1 MKTFRAPRG
10 RMTCRNQ
17 MDSGK
22 GDEPRPL
29 KLQPEIQKPL
39 IPMLKTI
46 LTVLAGAM
54 LLLVINGCVSFTNE
68 PSGYLTYVTI
78 NNQTDSAIMQA
89 TTNVFI
95 SHGFS
100 GGKAGTDQCLF
111 HRPGTRTDNLAYG
124 NAMFDEKVILQ
135 VTVQLDHIDSHTTV
149 VGCNAALV
157 QEAGDPF
164 FADNHPIHRLGKSP
178 YKRMLQEIQAKL
190 SQ

>member
-1 MKTFRAPRG
+1 MK
-10 RMTCRNQ
+10 
-17 MDSGK
+17 
-22 GDEPRPL
+22 
-29 KLQPEIQKPL
+29 I
-39 IPMLKTI
+39 I
-46 LTVLAGAM
+46 LTVVAGIM
-54 LLLVINGCVSFTNE
+54 LLLLVNGCSSFTTDS
-68 PSGYLTYVTI
+68 PSYLTYVTI
-78 NNQTDSAIMQA
+78 YNQPDAAIMQA
-89 TTNVFI
+89 TTNVFA

-100 GGKAGTDQCLF
+100 GGKIDSGQCVF
-111 HRPGTRTDNLAYG
+111 QRPGTRADNLIYG

-135 VTVQLDHIDSHTTV
+135 VTVQFDHIDSHATV